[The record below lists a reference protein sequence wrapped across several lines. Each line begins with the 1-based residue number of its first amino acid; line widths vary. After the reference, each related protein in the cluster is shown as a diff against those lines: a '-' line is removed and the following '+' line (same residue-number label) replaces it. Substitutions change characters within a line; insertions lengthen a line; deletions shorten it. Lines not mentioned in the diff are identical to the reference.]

1 MDAGHVK
8 LDEENMEKVGKRGM
22 RNETVKVCPSLHILP
37 NDIIL
42 ILIGMTLKHNTQV
55 KINGRVFIHL
65 T

>member
-1 MDAGHVK
+1 MDASHVK

-55 KINGRVFIHL
+55 K
-65 T
+65 